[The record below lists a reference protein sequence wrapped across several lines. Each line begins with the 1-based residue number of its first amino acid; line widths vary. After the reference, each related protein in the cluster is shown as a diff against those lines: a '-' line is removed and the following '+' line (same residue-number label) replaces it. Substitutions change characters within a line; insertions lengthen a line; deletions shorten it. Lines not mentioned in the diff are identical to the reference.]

1 MRAVEQL
8 SAIPTVDEVVRVATQ
23 ILPPAVIAHAAGGED
38 LFDAFEYS
46 DIGTYAFGDRL
57 IMLSGLALCGLYVHC
72 AESDP
77 AARGDHYTD
86 FVRTILFQRGYD
98 RGIACALFQRV
109 GQVGGT
115 VFTSLQGEDRAITAF
130 VALRRL
136 NAANT
141 VRARMRQP
149 LEQHIL
155 SVLDRLTFLQR
166 FAFDA
171 DGAVSFDG
179 APVRLWPFLRWDGDR
194 LLRIREPR
202 DRTPEGI
209 PEALEWVGADE
220 SDSLVEQLS
229 TTDGRELRRIATLVQ
244 HVREPRAIELAP
256 PTMESVV
263 PLFADTHPQMCA
275 LAQLVQKKANPD
287 TIARLLVPFL
297 EMELRRDVDH
307 AEARTHASDTLLVEN
322 AIIRQCI
329 EHDPIA
335 VLKTYLENEP
345 GDIIECLALLTGS
358 DAHAAD
364 VYNSLRSRSK
374 DLRNR
379 LEPLYADPMHKDAI
393 DRQVDSYAAQ
403 IAAKEIARLLGFRIV
418 EQHAREPVDAYIS
431 RVAAFEEY
439 VAGRRRDLVKV
450 AGGLLECSK
459 IAHEVLVFLIQF
471 YTALKY
477 YAPEYEDG
485 IDTKRKTAFSSE
497 MARISRLNFN
507 AATKAFAKLR
517 IDEGVTRA
525 VRSHLNRPMWNEGA
539 MRGHVEALD
548 ELRRD
553 WRNEYAH
560 RPGVIDTDGQRLVA
574 KFLDFLKWLQD
585 PGRTRTHRDR
595 IYPAILHLNVLT
607 MNQCGITS
615 VKYGLTEA
623 GHDSA
628 IRLYTRQPLANVAG
642 VFYGL
647 PNQDKAQ
654 DDLWLDPVLFP
665 TNVLAANHGE

>member
-1 MRAVEQL
+1 MRSAEQ
-8 SAIPTVDEVVRVATQ
+8 IPALPSVDELVEVAST
-23 ILPPAVIAHAAGGED
+23 ILPTAIIAHAAGGED
-38 LFDAFEYS
+38 LYDAFEYS

-57 IMLSGLALCGLYVHC
+57 IMLSGLALCGLYIHC
-72 AESDP
+72 ARLDP
-77 AARGDHYTD
+77 DARGDHYTD

-109 GQVGGT
+109 GQVGGA
-115 VFTSLQGEDRAITAF
+115 VFESLRGEDRAITAF

-155 SVLDRLTFLQR
+155 SVIARLKFLQR
-166 FAFDA
+166 FVFDA
-171 DGAVSFDG
+171 NGTVRFDG
-179 APVRLWPFLRWDGDR
+179 SPVRLWPFLRWDGDR

-202 DRTPEGI
+202 DRTAEGI

-220 SDSLVEQLS
+220 SDSVVEQL
-229 TTDGRELRRIATLVQ
+229 TTEDGRELRHIAVLVR
-244 HVREPRAIELAP
+244 HAREPRVVELSP

-297 EMELRRDVDH
+297 KAELGRDVDH
-307 AEARTHASDTLLVEN
+307 AEARTHAADTLLVEN

-345 GDIIECLALLTGS
+345 GDIIECLALLTSS
-358 DAHAAD
+358 DERATEL
-364 VYNSLRSRSK
+364 YNSLRARTK

-379 LEPLYADPMHKDAI
+379 LEPLYADAMHKEAI
-393 DRQVDSYAAQ
+393 EKQVDAFAAQ

-459 IAHEVLVFLIQF
+459 IAHEVLAFLIQF
-471 YTALKY
+471 YSALKF

-485 IDTKRKTAFSSE
+485 IDAKRRPAFKAE
-497 MARISRLNFN
+497 MSRIARFSFDK
-507 AATKAFAKLR
+507 ATKSFEKLR
-517 IDEGVTRA
+517 TDDAISQA
-525 VRSHLNRPMWNEGA
+525 VRTHLNRPMWSENA
-539 MRGHVEALD
+539 MRTHVDALN

-560 RPGVIDTDGQRLVA
+560 RPGVIDTDAQRLVS

-585 PGRTRTHRDR
+585 PARTRTHRDR

-615 VKYGLTEA
+615 VKYGLTET
-623 GHDSA
+623 GHDRA

-665 TNVLAANHGE
+665 TNALAGNHEG